1 LKARTLESGIMYL
14 KTSWNPRNSC
24 EAENKWAKIRARQFK

>member
-1 LKARTLESGIMYL
+1 MYL